1 MGLENIVIIFLKYL
15 VKYNLV
21 FDFLYKKNNYYIVKL
36 DLLIFCKMY

>member
-21 FDFLYKKNNYYIVKL
+21 FDFLYKKNIIIIL
-36 DLLIFCKMY
+36 